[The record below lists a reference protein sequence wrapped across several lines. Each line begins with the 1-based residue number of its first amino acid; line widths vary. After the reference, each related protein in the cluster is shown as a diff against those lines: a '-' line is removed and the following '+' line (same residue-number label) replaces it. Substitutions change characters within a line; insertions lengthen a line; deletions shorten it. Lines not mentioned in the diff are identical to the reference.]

1 MTMDHT
7 TPKISVIIPNLHSPI
22 IDRTLD
28 SVLRQETEYAFEVI
42 VVGMDQY
49 DLVEQFDQVT
59 FLRTPSPVGAAE
71 ARNIGIR
78 HAQGEWLLFI
88 DSDCLAQPGWIN
100 TFAHEFEAGRKV
112 IGGGVITPEEPFWL
126 LVYNLSMFHG
136 QLASESRYE
145 PDFLPTLNLAVHHEV
160 IDKVGV
166 MDEDLMRGQDVDW
179 TSRMTLAGYRLLF
192 EPAAA
197 ITHLPARKDLK
208 TLRDYVRKSGYYM
221 IHVRHKYPEIFH
233 MPAILK
239 KPLVWEVLAPFI
251 AVYIT
256 VKIILKTKEV
266 RKHMRIVPYMYLQ
279 KVSWCY
285 GAAESLR
292 EMRKNGK

>member
-1 MTMDHT
+1 MT
-7 TPKISVIIPNLHSPI
+7 PNIVISIIIPNLHSPI
-22 IDRTLD
+22 IDQTIR
-28 SVLRQETEYAFEVI
+28 SIQAQETELPFEII
-42 VVGMDQY
+42 VVGMDKY
-49 DLVEQFDQVT
+49 GLVKKFPEVQFIQ
-59 FLRTPSPVGAAE
+59 TPSPVGAAE

-88 DSDCLAQPGWIN
+88 DSDCIAEADWIN
-100 TFAHEFEAGRKV
+100 TFAREFEAGRKV
-112 IGGGVITPEEPFWL
+112 IGGGVITPKEPFWL

-136 QLASESRYE
+136 QLASESRCE
-145 PDFLPTLNLAVHHEV
+145 PDFLPTLNLAVHREV
-160 IDKVGV
+160 IDKVGI
-166 MDEDLMRGQDVDW
+166 MDEGLLRGQDVDW

-208 TLRDYVRKSGYYM
+208 TLRAYVRKSGYYM

-239 KPLVWEVLAPFI
+239 EPLVWEILAPFI
-251 AVYIT
+251 AAYIT
-256 VKIILKTKEV
+256 LKIILKTKEV
-266 RKHMRIVPYMYLQ
+266 RKHLGIVPYMYLQ

-292 EMRKNGK
+292 EMGKNGE